1 MSNKSTST
9 SMISDENES
18 SYDPI
23 LVKKV
28 FAFFIS
34 GDEEDDFK
42 QSTDDDSYYAIL
54 ESLEESWDDEIKLAQ
69 EQRFAD
75 YLKTTAENRKER

>member
-1 MSNKSTST
+1 MSIKSTLT
-9 SMISDENES
+9 SMISDENKS

-28 FAFFIS
+28 FAFCKS

-42 QSTDDDSYYAIL
+42 QSIDDDSYYTIL
-54 ESLEESWDDEIKLAQ
+54 ERLEESWDDEIKLGQ
-69 EQRFAD
+69 EKRFAD
-75 YLKTTAENRKER
+75 YLKTTVDNRKER

>member
-1 MSNKSTST
+1 
-9 SMISDENES
+9 MISDENES

-28 FAFFIS
+28 FAFCMS

-42 QSTDDDSYYAIL
+42 QSTDDNYYAIL
-54 ESLEESWDDEIKLAQ
+54 ESLEESWDNEIKLAQ
-69 EQRFAD
+69 EQRFAN
-75 YLKTTAENRKER
+75 YLKTTAENLKER